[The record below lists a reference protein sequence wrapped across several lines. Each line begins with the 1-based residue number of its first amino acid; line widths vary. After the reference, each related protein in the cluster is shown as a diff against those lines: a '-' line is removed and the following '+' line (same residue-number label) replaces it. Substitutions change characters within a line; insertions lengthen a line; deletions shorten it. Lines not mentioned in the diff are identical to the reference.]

1 MFTWHELVDM
11 GLRQKEY
18 WLRQADAIRRQNI
31 AMIAHGVNIGM
42 AEKGEEAIEKL
53 ELTKTAEDSKQQRS
67 EATWNMLYFLGGGK
81 GV

>member
-67 EATWNMLYFLGGGK
+67 EATWNMLCFLGGGK